1 MTRETKGT
9 TSQTRRA
16 KCWEDQKKASS
27 LAAATVKNKTP
38 KPSPQAP
45 YLPEEICLIILKEL
59 IADGAF
65 VFLTKKRDVRKVLSK
80 DTASFFALVPLQ
92 AANAA
97 FRSKMEFEAA
107 RIAYTGKVFRFCDI
121 DSLRFYLNSAKTE
134 VFRQSVKHIHVD
146 TADRLHEGWDF
157 RRYWRNGFMAL
168 TEGRLPKL
176 EKLEVVDCGSSR
188 RLPHPGAKRPGAKCT
203 HKTLKAM
210 TRIQSADER
219 KRPKRS
225 RDVNHDEEST
235 KLGA

>member
-1 MTRETKGT
+1 MARKTQGT
-9 TSQTRRA
+9 TSQKRRA
-16 KCWEDQKKASS
+16 QSWDDQKSASS
-27 LAAATVKNKTP
+27 RSSRSRENKTP

-45 YLPEEICLIILKEL
+45 YLPGEICLIIPKEL
-59 IADGAF
+59 TVDGAF
-65 VFLTKKRDVRKVLSK
+65 VFLTKKCDIREVLSK
-80 DTASFFALVPLQ
+80 DMASFFALVPLQ

-97 FRSKMEFEAA
+97 FRSRMKFEAA
-107 RIAYTGKVFRFCDI
+107 RIAYTGKNFRFCGI

-134 VFRQSVKHIHVD
+134 MFRQSVKHIHVD

-188 RLPHPGAKRPGAKCT
+188 RLPRPGAERPGAKCT

-225 RDVNHDEEST
+225 QDVNHDEEST